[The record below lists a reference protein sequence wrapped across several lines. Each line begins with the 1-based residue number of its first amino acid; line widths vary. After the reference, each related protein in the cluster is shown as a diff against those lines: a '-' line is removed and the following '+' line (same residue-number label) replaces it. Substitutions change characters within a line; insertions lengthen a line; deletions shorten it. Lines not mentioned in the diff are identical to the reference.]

1 MGYSLAMSYALMP
14 ALVSPPVAEIY
25 KKSLSPAAPATV
37 SDILGKAE
45 SFKQNPTAASPAPL
59 PPASATWGRGG
70 TSFFA

>member
-1 MGYSLAMSYALMP
+1 MSYVLMP

-25 KKSLSPAAPATV
+25 KKFQSPAAPATV
-37 SDILGKAE
+37 SDVLGRAD
-45 SFKQNPTAASPAPL
+45 SLKQNPGGASPAAL

>member
-1 MGYSLAMSYALMP
+1 MGYSNSMSYVLMP

-25 KKSLSPAAPATV
+25 KKFLSPAAPATV

-45 SFKQNPTAASPAPL
+45 SLKQNPTAASPAPL